1 MVAFFFKKTA
11 EVEEEGEKK
20 EEEKEVVVKERGV
33 DSREKGSEGQLKPR
47 VSFCGRI
54 CNFKAF

>member
-1 MVAFFFKKTA
+1 M
-11 EVEEEGEKK
+11 EEEGEKK